1 MSVSTEIQRVK
12 TAIEN
17 AYDAA
22 ELKGA
27 QMPAVESSTNLAST
41 IATIQNGA
49 DLSKVYTIDMAEEAL
64 RNVIEGESGDYY
76 TGGQEALDILNNG
89 AILTPIGDNWTY
101 VIKDV
106 EVRYQDILTSD
117 YNFVMETLTNVI
129 GESN

>member
-1 MSVSTEIQRVK
+1 MTVETEIQRMK
-12 TAIEN
+12 TAIGN

-27 QMPAVESSTNLAST
+27 QIPSVKNSTNLADT
-41 IATIQNGA
+41 IATIEGA
-49 DLSKVYTIDMAEEAL
+49 TDLSKIYTIDMAEEAL

-89 AILTPIGDNWTY
+89 SAFTPLDNNWTY
-101 VIKDV
+101 AIKDV
-106 EVRYQDILTSD
+106 KVRYQDILTSD
-117 YNFVMETLTNVI
+117 YNFVMETLNNVI

>member
-1 MSVSTEIQRVK
+1 MTVATEIQKVK

-27 QMPAVESSTNLAST
+27 QIPSVKNTINLADT
-41 IATIQNGA
+41 IATIEGST
-49 DLSKVYTIDMAEEAL
+49 DLSKIYTIDMAEEAL

-76 TGGQEALDILNNG
+76 TGGQEALDILNDG
-89 AILTPIGDNWTY
+89 SILTPLDNNWTY
-101 VIKDV
+101 AIKDV

-117 YNFVMETLTNVI
+117 YNFVMETLTNVV

>member
-12 TAIEN
+12 TAIAD

-27 QMPAVESSTNLAST
+27 QMPSVESSTNLAST
-41 IATIQNGA
+41 IATIETA
-49 DLSKVYTIDMAEEAL
+49 DLSKTYTIDMAEEVL
-64 RNVIEGESGDYY
+64 RNLVEGESGDFYV
-76 TGGQEALDILNNG
+76 GGQEVIDILNDG
-89 AILTPIGDNWTY
+89 STLTPLGNNWVYT
-101 VIKDV
+101 VKDV

-117 YNFVMETLTNVI
+117 YNFVMETLTNVV